1 MNAPA
6 PRDFSVATPSA
17 PVIVVMGVCGCGKS
31 SIGAALAARHGW
43 AFLEGDDLHP
53 PANVARMSQG
63 LPLTDEDRL
72 GWLDAIGAHIAAASH
87 AGAGLVVACS
97 ALKRS
102 YRARLEAAGPD
113 VRFLHLAGDPPLIEA
128 RMAARAN
135 HFMPLSL
142 IDSQF
147 ATLEPP
153 GPVERAVSVAIDQPP
168 EALLEE
174 AERGLASLRQKEP
187 QP

>member
-6 PRDFSVATPSA
+6 PRDFSAVAPSA

-72 GWLDAIGAHIAAASH
+72 GWLDAIGAHIAEASH

-102 YRARLEAAGPD
+102 YRERLDAAGPD
-113 VRFLHLAGDPPLIEA
+113 VRFLHLAGDRPLIEA
-128 RMAARAN
+128 RMAARAG

-153 GPVERAVSVAIDQPP
+153 GPGERAVSVTIDQSP